1 MNKLDFAKH
10 DNEIINKLKERIN
23 NIEEYLKRKDL
34 SEEAKENMYGQKVA
48 YKEAVKIIQEIF
60 YKECVNEIINNK

>member
-10 DNEIINKLKERIN
+10 DNEIINKLKERIS
-23 NIEEYLKRKDL
+23 NIEEHLKQKDL

-48 YKEAVKIIQEIF
+48 YKRCLKIIDDAFVWEVCGGGD
-60 YKECVNEIINNK
+60 YK